1 MKIHHLFWGICL
13 CFSTNILFA
22 QNYQKTSSGIKTT
35 VNAVDIEVQF
45 FAPAVARVIKSPEG
59 VAYEKQSLSV
69 IAKPEKVSFKADI
82 QDNKIVLNTSE
93 LSVSVDTGTGI
104 VSYFSKDGKSLLA
117 EKSGMQFIDFDDAGT
132 KTYQVYQPFIL
143 DREEAIYGL
152 GQLQNGKM
160 IQRNMTKNLIQGN
173 VEDVSPFFQSTKGY
187 GVFWDNYS
195 PTLFTDNEVET
206 SFRSEV
212 GDCVDYYFMYGKNA
226 DGVIAQVRSLTG
238 QAPMFPLWTYGYWQ
252 SKERYKSQKEVVD
265 VVRKY
270 RELGIPLDGIIQD
283 WQYWGHNYLWNA
295 MDFQNPTFNNPQKMI
310 EDVHAMNAHM
320 AISIWS
326 SFGPMTKPYR
336 ELDKKGM
343 LFNFTTWPQS
353 GLESWS
359 PNMEYPSGVRVFDAY
374 NPEARDIYWKY
385 LNDGIFKL
393 GMYAWWM
400 DSTEPDHF
408 EWKPEDMDTKT
419 YLGSFRKV
427 RNAYPLM
434 TVGGVYDHQRAVTS
448 DKRVF
453 ILTRS
458 GFLGQQRYGVNVW
471 SGDVAST
478 WESFRNQIPAG
489 LNFSLCGIPHWNS
502 DIGGFFAGHYNKSWN
517 DDSASKNPLYQELYV
532 RWLQFGTFNPMMRSH
547 GTDVYREIYKFGKKG
562 EPVYDAIEKMIGLRY
577 SLLPYIYSTSW
588 EVSNRQS
595 SFMRALMMDFVDDRK
610 VWDINDEYM
619 FGKSLLVAPIAHAQ
633 YTPEAVVKVSEEEG
647 WNRDGAKKTKT
658 DVAVDFMETK
668 STNIY
673 LPAGTL
679 WYDFWTNEKHEGG
692 KEITKETT
700 LDVIPLYVK
709 AGSII
714 PVGPQVQYA
723 TEKPWDHL
731 ELKVYAGAN
740 GNFILYEDEF
750 DNYNYEKGAYTEIP
764 ISWNNAS
771 RKLTIGARK
780 GAYEGMLKNRKFT
793 VTLQD
798 GTQKNVDYNGKAI
811 SVRF

>member
-1 MKIHHLFWGICL
+1 MVVNPSDSHQRISIAHLTERAQIGFGIHILRLPVQMVGFGRVHPPGIHP
-13 CFSTNILFA
+13 
-22 QNYQKTSSGIKTT
+22 
-35 VNAVDIEVQF
+35 QF
-45 FAPAVARVIKSPEG
+45 EN
-59 VAYEKQSLSV
+59 SV
-69 IAKPEKVSFKADI
+69 I
-82 QDNKIVLNTSE
+82 
-93 LSVSVDTGTGI
+93 
-104 VSYFSKDGKSLLA
+104 
-117 EKSGMQFIDFDDAGT
+117 
-132 KTYQVYQPFIL
+132 
-143 DREEAIYGL
+143 
-152 GQLQNGKM
+152 
-160 IQRNMTKNLIQGN
+160 
-173 VEDVSPFFQSTKGY
+173 
-187 GVFWDNYS
+187 
-195 PTLFTDNEVET
+195 
-206 SFRSEV
+206 
-212 GDCVDYYFMYGKNA
+212 
-226 DGVIAQVRSLTG
+226 
-238 QAPMFPLWTYGYWQ
+238 
-252 SKERYKSQKEVVD
+252 
-265 VVRKY
+265 
-270 RELGIPLDGIIQD
+270 
-283 WQYWGHNYLWNA
+283 
-295 MDFQNPTFNNPQKMI
+295 
-310 EDVHAMNAHM
+310 
-320 AISIWS
+320 
-326 SFGPMTKPYR
+326 
-336 ELDKKGM
+336 
-343 LFNFTTWPQS
+343 
-353 GLESWS
+353 
-359 PNMEYPSGVRVFDAY
+359 
-374 NPEARDIYWKY
+374 
-385 LNDGIFKL
+385 
-393 GMYAWWM
+393 
-400 DSTEPDHF
+400 
-408 EWKPEDMDTKT
+408 
-419 YLGSFRKV
+419 
-427 RNAYPLM
+427 
-434 TVGGVYDHQRAVTS
+434 
-448 DKRVF
+448 
-453 ILTRS
+453 RS
-458 GFLGQQRYGVNVW
+458 GFLGQQRYGANVW

-489 LNFSLCGIPHWNS
+489 LNFSLCGMPHWNS

-619 FGKSLLVAPIAHAQ
+619 FGKSILVAPIAHAQ

-647 WNRDGAKKTKT
+647 WNRDGAKKTET
-658 DVAVDFMETK
+658 DVAVDFTETK

-692 KEITKETT
+692 KEIAKETT

-798 GTQKNVDYNGKAI
+798 GTQKSVDYNGKAV
-811 SVRF
+811 SVKF